1 MDDAV
6 DIDRGRLAMTLNAD
20 SKEESKSDIASI
32 DDTID
37 NSQDHEDD
45 EKTMNEKESNPGNV
59 EQSLDT
65 DKVREESGE
74 TSPADES
81 AAKEEKNEQAAVATA
96 DKKGANSDISL
107 SSIRSKK
114 KKQKI
119 DPKNMIQ
126 TPNVHDVLLGR
137 GKPVSCLF
145 VVINLREY
153 LYILNVLSN
162 RILLCFTIVSK
173 PRRKPNYAKDC
184 RYVSQAISRVR
195 TSI

>member
-1 MDDAV
+1 
-6 DIDRGRLAMTLNAD
+6 MTLNAD

-37 NSQDHEDD
+37 NSQDREDD
-45 EKTMNEKESNPGNV
+45 ENAMNEKESNPGNV

-96 DKKGANSDISL
+96 DQKGANSDISL

-137 GKPVSCLF
+137 GKPVSRLF

-173 PRRKPNYAKDC
+173 PRRKPNYAQDC